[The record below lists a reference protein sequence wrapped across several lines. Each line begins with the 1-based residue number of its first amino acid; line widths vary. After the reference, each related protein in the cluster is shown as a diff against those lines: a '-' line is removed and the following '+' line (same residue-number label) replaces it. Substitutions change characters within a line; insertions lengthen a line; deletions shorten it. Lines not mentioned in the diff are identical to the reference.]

1 MDRSAFSRIVIAA
14 VVAVFLLGIFIYR
27 QYEKAQVF
35 EMIGVV
41 EGFYGAPWSHEAR
54 LDMVRFMGDVGMNAY
69 FYAPKD
75 DPYHRQRWREPYGGE
90 HLDRFKEL
98 VRVSEESK
106 VTLWYAISPG
116 LSIEYSSEDDYQA
129 LKSKL
134 SDMVNLGVFHVALFL
149 DDVPEYLQH
158 ESDKA
163 RFNNLAEAH
172 VYLINKLYIDLRAM
186 GVELVVC
193 PTTYTSAWGSRD
205 YVRILGEGIP
215 REIPLFW
222 TGSDIAPATITREDA
237 EQWGQ
242 LMSRKPLIWDN
253 FPVNDFET
261 WRPIIGPID
270 GRHPGLAQVTT
281 GIIANPMDAPYLSM
295 IPLYTVAEFA
305 RRPFAFDQRRSWQN
319 ALSHLAG
326 EEGARVL
333 RPLALLYADYG
344 WTDNVFTPLYT
355 PGKPLNINEV
365 GEALDLFDEVL
376 QQLRDP
382 QWNENTYIQNILP
395 ELEPFAAATRE
406 RFQSMLNDRFYRV
419 DPEGFLV
426 FQRSLEEIMADAGSV
441 TIDGNLS
448 EWSAGSFRALKPSVT
463 DEPSRVSA
471 AFRYD
476 ADTLYIAVRVQTD
489 TLHVPDPQ
497 SWVTGDQILLMIDQ
511 TRNRASTWAE
521 PTDLMVL
528 VRPPAGDAQHVLT
541 ASLYLTP
548 FSQRGIS
555 DITMRT
561 ISSFFSH
568 FVGEVHPSL
577 QAMSNGI
584 RVAGQRTG
592 NGYTQEIAIPVGS
605 QSEINLAISVND
617 AVRRGNG
624 LRSVNFMLQ
633 ERPYIGNAQTWV
645 PVVLR

>member
-14 VVAVFLLGIFIYR
+14 VVAVFLLGIFAYR
-27 QYEKAQVF
+27 QYEKSQVF

-41 EGFYGAPWSHEAR
+41 EGFYGSPWSHEAR
-54 LDMVRFMGDVGMNAY
+54 LDMVRFMGEVRMNAY

-75 DPYHRQRWREPYGGE
+75 DPYHRQRWREPYSGE
-90 HLDRFKEL
+90 YLDRFKDL
-98 VRVSEESK
+98 VRVADESK

-116 LSIEYSSEDDYQA
+116 LSIEYSSEADYQA

-134 SDMVNLGVFHVALFL
+134 LDMVNLGVYHVALFL
-149 DDVPEYLQH
+149 DDVPEYLQQ
-158 ESDKA
+158 EADKS

-172 VYLINKLYIDLRAM
+172 VYLINKLHQDLQDMDVA
-186 GVELVVC
+186 LVVC
-193 PTTYTSAWGSRD
+193 PTTYTSAWGDRE

-222 TGSDIAPATITREDA
+222 TGSDIAPATITRDDA
-237 EQWGQ
+237 VLWGE
-242 LMSRKPLIWDN
+242 LMSRKPLLWDN

-270 GRHPGLAQVTT
+270 GRHPGLAQVTS
-281 GIIANPMDAPYLSM
+281 GIVANPMDAPYLSM

-305 RRPFAFDQRRSWQN
+305 RRPFAFDQRRSWQS
-319 ALSHLAG
+319 ALSYLAG

-355 PGKPLNINEV
+355 PGKAFNINEV
-365 GEALDLFDEVL
+365 SEALDLMDDVL
-376 QQLRDP
+376 MQLRSETWSD
-382 QWNENTYIQNILP
+382 NAYIQNILL
-395 ELEPFAAATRE
+395 ELEPFATSTRE
-406 RFQSMLNDRFYRV
+406 RFQQMVNDRFYRV

-426 FQRSLEEIMADAGSV
+426 FQRSLEEILAETGPVSV
-441 TIDGNLS
+441 DGRLD
-448 EWSAGSFRALKPSVT
+448 EWSAGAFRNLKPSVET
-463 DEPSRVSA
+463 EDSRVSA
-471 AFRYD
+471 GFRYYS
-476 ADTLYIAVRVQTD
+476 DTLYIALRVQTD

-497 SWVTGDQILLMIDQ
+497 SWVTGDQVLLMIDQ
-511 TRNRASTWAE
+511 TRNRTSTWVE

-528 VRPPAGDAQHVLT
+528 VRPPLNQDEVVLT
-541 ASLYLTP
+541 GSLYLTP

-568 FVGEVHPSL
+568 FVGEVYSSR
-577 QAMSNGI
+577 QSMSQGI
-584 RVAGQRTG
+584 RVAGRR
-592 NGYTQEIAIPVGS
+592 NSSGYTQEIAIPVGN

-617 AVRRGNG
+617 AVRRGEG

-633 ERPYIGNAQTWV
+633 ERPYIGNAHTWV